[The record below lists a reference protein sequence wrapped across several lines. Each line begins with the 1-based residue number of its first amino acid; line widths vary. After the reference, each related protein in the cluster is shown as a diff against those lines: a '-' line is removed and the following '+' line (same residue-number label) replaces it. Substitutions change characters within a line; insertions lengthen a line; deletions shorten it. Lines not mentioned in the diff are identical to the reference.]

1 MRFTTTSVHQPQ
13 GSKMEI
19 QTILNRVEK
28 QKGFVYSKASFNKK
42 GELEIEVRPRRN
54 SRAICSGCGEERI
67 DLRSQL
73 YPPISVCSALG
84 YCGILG
90 LRHAKSQ
97 LQGMWGNHRT
107 SSLGMWQEPAHVL
120 VPIVSGNLGQ
130 AFELEGD
137 GRSFFDK
144 LG

>member
-1 MRFTTTSVHQPQ
+1 MLHAKSILSLGWYHEVYYDFSTPTPRQQDGNIDYPQ
-13 GSKMEI
+13 SRR
-19 QTILNRVEK
+19 NRIEK

-54 SRAICSGCGEERI
+54 SRVICSGCGEERI

-97 LQGMWGNHRT
+97 LQGMWGN
-107 SSLGMWQEPAHVL
+107 
-120 VPIVSGNLGQ
+120 
-130 AFELEGD
+130 D
-137 GRSFFDK
+137 
-144 LG
+144 